1 MTKNLL
7 LVEDEPLAQARIKS
21 IILKHF
27 PEWNLE
33 EPIQTVKELSSALEH
48 QENFDLILCD
58 IHLADGLSFT
68 AFRGRDIKVPVIFIT
83 AYDQYA
89 LQSFEHNCIDYI
101 LKPIQ
106 EERLVKA
113 FEKYRS
119 ISLSN
124 KSLLPLSK
132 DYVEEFLIRYNHRN
146 FKKRFLT
153 RSGNR
158 LCFIP
163 TDSVA
168 YFYAEDGITFL
179 IEAGSSQRHIVDHS
193 LNELEKDLLDP
204 NKFYR
209 INRSVIINLENLVEM
224 RPYVNGRLLVSLNVK
239 SDEALI
245 VAREKV
251 SEFKSW
257 INQ

>member
-21 IILKHF
+21 IVLKHF
-27 PEWNLE
+27 PEWNLA
-33 EPIQTVKELSSALEH
+33 EPIQSVRELNEALEK
-48 QENFDLILCD
+48 QEEFDLILCD
-58 IHLADGLSFT
+58 VHLADGLSFSG
-68 AFRGRDIKVPVIFIT
+68 FQGKEIHVPVIFIT

-89 LQSFEHNCIDYI
+89 LQSFEHNCIDYL

-106 EERLVKA
+106 EDRLVKA
-113 FEKYRS
+113 FEKVEKFSSSKRS
-119 ISLSN
+119 IPFPKEFFN
-124 KSLLPLSK
+124 
-132 DYVEEFLIRYNHRN
+132 EFLSRYMQKNY
-146 FKKRFLT
+146 KKRFLS

-163 TDSVA
+163 SESVA
-168 YFYAEDGITFL
+168 YFYAEEGVTFL
-179 IEAGSSQRHIVDHS
+179 IESGSSHKHIVDHS
-193 LNELEKDLLDP
+193 LNELEKELLDP

-209 INRSVIINLENLVEM
+209 INRSVIINLDNLVEM
-224 RPYVNGRLLVSLNVK
+224 RPYINGRLVVSLNVK
-239 SDEALI
+239 SEESLI

>member
-27 PEWNLE
+27 PEWNLAE
-33 EPIQTVKELSSALEH
+33 SLQSVKDLNLALDK
-48 QENFDLILCD
+48 QQDYDLILSD
-58 IHLADGLSFT
+58 IHLADGLCFS
-68 AFRGRDIKVPVIFIT
+68 AFKDKEIKVPVMFIT

-106 EERLVKA
+106 EDRLVKA
-113 FEKYRS
+113 FEKYQTLS
-119 ISLSN
+119 HQKGSPSLS
-124 KSLLPLSK
+124 S
-132 DYVEEFLIRYNHRN
+132 DFVEGFIQRYTHKNY
-146 FKKRFLT
+146 KKRFLT

-163 TDSVA
+163 SESVA
-168 YFYAEDGITFL
+168 YFYAEEGVTFL
-179 IEAGSSQRHIVDHS
+179 IESGSSSRFVIDHS

-204 NKFYR
+204 NRFYR
-209 INRSVIINLENLVEM
+209 INRSAIINLDNLVEM
-224 RPYVNGRLLVSLNVK
+224 RPYVNGRLQVTLNVK
-239 SDEALI
+239 SAESLI